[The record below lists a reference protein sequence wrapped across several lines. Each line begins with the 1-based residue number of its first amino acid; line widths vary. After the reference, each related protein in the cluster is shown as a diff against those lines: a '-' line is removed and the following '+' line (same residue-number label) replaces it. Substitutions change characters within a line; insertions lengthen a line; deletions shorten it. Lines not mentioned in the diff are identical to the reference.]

1 MTPIEIAKQILANAK
16 GSPITSVLGIIA
28 IFLLGG
34 GKVMADNMIEPWG
47 TAVAGIGAIIVIVL
61 GFVAK
66 DKIKK
71 DDE

>member
-47 TAVAGIGAIIVIVL
+47 TAVAGLGAILVIVL
-61 GFVAK
+61 SFIAK
-66 DKIKK
+66 DPKK
-71 DDE
+71 GDE